1 MMSSKGSCLSL
12 AKETLILSRPTLGDI
27 IARVVILYLQVNE
40 LPKGMS
46 TAGICHHVRQHAIIA
61 IDTAICPLDIQ
72 CMMGGIVCEHVDCGA
87 GLIEIDDVWL
97 GYVCGAHGLLPFRCG
112 IVCRPLRLQ
121 GHHTACKDVSV
132 P

>member
-1 MMSSKGSCLSL
+1 
-12 AKETLILSRPTLGDI
+12 
-27 IARVVILYLQVNE
+27 
-40 LPKGMS
+40 
-46 TAGICHHVRQHAIIA
+46 
-61 IDTAICPLDIQ
+61 
-72 CMMGGIVCEHVDCGA
+72 MGGIVCEHVDCGA
-87 GLIEIDDVWL
+87 GFVEVDDVWL